1 MPPKAD
7 STTDKLI
14 RRAIAEKRL
23 VRFIYQGKERIAE
36 PHDYGQMKGTDRL
49 FCYQLR
55 GQSTGRLPN
64 WRLVDVPGVLEL
76 EVLKETFA
84 GSRGAGYDKHLNW
97 DKIYARVA

>member
-23 VRFIYQGKERIAE
+23 VRFIYQDKERVAE

-49 FCYQLR
+49 FCYQVR

-64 WRLVDVPGVLEL
+64 WRLVDISGISGL
-76 EVLKETFA
+76 EVLEETFP
-84 GSRGAGYDKHLNW
+84 GSRGADYDQHLNW
-97 DKIYARVA
+97 NKIYARVA

>member
-7 STTDKLI
+7 STTDKLV

-23 VRFIYQGKERIAE
+23 VRFIYHGKERIAE

-55 GQSTGRLPN
+55 GQSTGLLPN
-64 WRLVDVPGVLEL
+64 WRLVDVPGISGL
-76 EVLKETFA
+76 EVLKKTFS
-84 GSRGAGYDKHLNW
+84 GSRGAGYDKHLKW
-97 DKIYARVA
+97 DKVYARVA